1 MPESN
6 SKPRIFTIARLFF
19 LLVVI
24 PLLLISSLIAFSIYQ
39 FGGISKSDTAITLD
53 QKSKN
58 EILTRSIDLSQNIAG
73 FLNERQKDILIT
85 TILPANA
92 ASFASFLATKTGEL
106 WVKKDGVISR
116 EQLPLYLEMS
126 LIDKNGQELI
136 KIADGK
142 AVSSDKLLNVSN
154 PGNTTYKSEDY
165 FLKAKDLNK
174 GEVYFSPV
182 TGWYVNKA
190 EFDSGKRFEGIIRMA
205 TPVFDKQGLTGVIS
219 LTLDVRH
226 LAKFTDN
233 IIPTES
239 TYVIKADAETGNY
252 AYLVDNNGFVI
263 AHPNDYHIAG
273 LYKDGTRVPAINAST
288 YQDMKKKGEEVIN
301 INDLKGIDPMLPE
314 IEKEAQAGKSGI
326 KTYTFEGH
334 TKVVAYAPVPF
345 YSQEFPKPA
354 GYGWVGMGIDVD
366 KFNEISMLSQK
377 KIEKEGQKWLTTI
390 ILIMFMAMAI
400 LFGIAAILSR
410 GINRSI
416 ESEVPEDSV
425 PPHEYDKD

>member
-24 PLLLISSLIAFSIYQ
+24 PLLLISSLIAFSIFK
-39 FGGISKSDTAITLD
+39 FGGISKSDTATSLD

-85 TILPANA
+85 TIFPANA
-92 ASFASFLATKTGEL
+92 ETYSSFLKTKTQEL
-106 WVKKDGVISR
+106 WVKKDGVIIK
-116 EQLPLYLEMS
+116 EELPLYVEMS
-126 LIDKNGQELI
+126 LTDKFGQEIIKIKNGKITSANELF
-136 KIADGK
+136 
-142 AVSSDKLLNVSN
+142 NVGN
-154 PGNTTYKSEDY
+154 PSNTTYKSEDY
-165 FLKAKDLNK
+165 FNKAKVFNK

-190 EFDSGKRFEGIIRMA
+190 DFDSGKRFEGIIRIS
-205 TPVFDKQGLTGVIS
+205 TPVFDKQGFTGVIT

-239 TYVIKADAETGNY
+239 TYVIKADASTGNY
-252 AYLVDNNGFVI
+252 AYLVDNRGFVI
-263 AHPNDYHIAG
+263 AHPNDYHIRG
-273 LYKDGTRVPAINAST
+273 LYKDGTPVPPLNSVN
-288 YQDMKKKGEEVIN
+288 YQEMKKKGEEALN
-301 INDLKGIDPMLPE
+301 LNDLGGIEPMLPE
-314 IEKEAQAGKSGI
+314 IAKEAESGKSGI
-326 KTYTFEGH
+326 KTYTFDGH

-345 YSQEFPKPA
+345 YSKEFPKPA
-354 GYGWVGMGIDVD
+354 GFGWVGMGVDVD
-366 KFNEISMLSQK
+366 KFHEQALLSQK
-377 KIEKEGQKWLTTI
+377 KIEKEGQRWLTTI
-390 ILIMFMAMAI
+390 ILILFIAMAI
-400 LFGIAAILSR
+400 LFAIAAILSR

-416 ESEVPEDSV
+416 ESEVPKGSV
-425 PPHEYDKD
+425 SPGEYDKD